1 MKRTLTRFLEGPAAQ
16 RGIVALIVLNS
27 ITIGLETSAWVMER
41 WGGFLLALD
50 DAILLLFVLELAAKL
65 YAHGLPYF
73 RSGWNVFDFLV
84 VCVALLPTSN
94 GLSVMRALRIFRS
107 LRLLR
112 NVPKLRFIV
121 EALLHSIPSLGWI
134 FLLLILLFYVF
145 AVVGTNAFG
154 ADHPQWFGT
163 LGASMYTLFQ
173 IMTLEGWAE
182 IAHAVQQRY
191 PAAFLYFTS
200 FILIASYTTL
210 NIFIAIIV
218 NTMSEI
224 QAAAGSENVRSIGTM
239 IEGEKAELKDDI
251 RALKEAILRI
261 ERRISGPG

>member
-1 MKRTLTRFLEGPAAQ
+1 
-16 RGIVALIVLNS
+16 
-27 ITIGLETSAWVMER
+27 
-41 WGGFLLALD
+41 
-50 DAILLLFVLELAAKL
+50 
-65 YAHGLPYF
+65 
-73 RSGWNVFDFLV
+73 
-84 VCVALLPTSN
+84 
-94 GLSVMRALRIFRS
+94 MRALRIFRS

-112 NVPKLRFIV
+112 NAPKLRFIV
-121 EALLHSIPSLGWI
+121 EAPLHSIPSLGWI

-154 ADHPQWFGT
+154 A
-163 LGASMYTLFQ
+163 SMYTLFR
-173 IMTLEGWAE
+173 IMTLEGRAG
-182 IAHAVQQRY
+182 IAHALQQRC
-191 PAAFLYFTS
+191 PAAFLDFTS

-239 IEGEKAELKDDI
+239 IEGEKAGLKDDI